1 MPGYVVPCDGVLLLV
16 EYRHATLYERAN
28 RNVPWASTIICLRI
42 GLDLEVGEEF
52 TISFNNENPEF

>member
-28 RNVPWASTIICLRI
+28 RNVPWASDNYLPADR
-42 GLDLEVGEEF
+42 
-52 TISFNNENPEF
+52 P